1 MAKEVNKEVFE
12 VLPVP
17 QAVAKFVLPSLA
29 STLITII
36 YSLADT
42 LFVGMLNN
50 PSQLAGLTVAF
61 PYYQFLNAFSSLW
74 GIGTNSV
81 MSRALGEKDY
91 DRVSKASS
99 HGFWGSLV
107 FMAVIC
113 VIFQI
118 LEKPL
123 LYVA

>member
-61 PYYQFLNAFSSLW
+61 PYYQFRMRSQAF
-74 GIGTNSV
+74 
-81 MSRALGEKDY
+81 GELV
-91 DRVSKASS
+91 RTASC
-99 HGFWGSLV
+99 HV
-107 FMAVIC
+107 R
-113 VIFQI
+113 
-118 LEKPL
+118 LEKRTMTGYQKPL
-123 LYVA
+123 LMGSGAALYLWL